1 MNSKKKSGRDKGLAP
16 YPFPY
21 SRKQREREEGIK
33 WESIKRMEC
42 RYMMRV
48 YKARSHVV
56 WK

>member
-48 YKARSHVV
+48 YKAQSHVV